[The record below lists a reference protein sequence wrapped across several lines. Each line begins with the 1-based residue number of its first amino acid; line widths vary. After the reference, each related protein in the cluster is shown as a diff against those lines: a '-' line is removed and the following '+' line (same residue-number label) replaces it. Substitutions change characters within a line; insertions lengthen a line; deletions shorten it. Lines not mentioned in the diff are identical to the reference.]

1 MSPEFA
7 LVDANVLVYSRY
19 HDSEH
24 HTASHALLERAQDEN
39 AGLCVA
45 AQCLTEFYSVVTN
58 PRRVSPPREP
68 NEVLETIEALL
79 RLPGLTLVPTPAD
92 LPARWIRLTRRVP
105 VRGADIF
112 DVQLVATMLANDV
125 TRIYTYNRPDFE
137 RFGEVKVLTP

>member
-7 LVDANVLVYSRY
+7 LVDANVLVYPCY

-79 RLPGLTLVPTPAD
+79 KLPGLTLVPTPAD